1 MKQIMYNLS
10 LYFSFL
16 KNSLKE
22 ILIYRI
28 DCIVG
33 VISELIVQLVS
44 IIFVLI
50 AFNNTENISGITRIS
65 IGFVAFC
72 FDSMYE
78 IGPKYIRNGEF
89 DKILLRPVH
98 PLISIIG
105 SSRDFA
111 GITDLFLGIGI
122 TISML
127 QKLNIQITIIL
138 IAKIMIFSII
148 GALIIGALMTIFSIA
163 SFFFFLSNEII
174 WSFYRIHTLTE
185 YPISI
190 YNKFIQIILTYILP
204 FAFVAY
210 YPTMCYLG
218 LNTYMIYLSPI
229 VAILL
234 WIIAV
239 KLWNLALNKYRST
252 GN

>member
-1 MKQIMYNLS
+1 MTTDKTAEYGV
-10 LYFSFL
+10 
-16 KNSLKE
+16 E
-22 ILIYRI
+22 IFAPYSKLRGDI
-28 DCIVG
+28 
-33 VISELIVQLVS
+33 
-44 IIFVLI
+44 
-50 AFNNTENISGITRIS
+50 
-65 IGFVAFC
+65 
-72 FDSMYE
+72 
-78 IGPKYIRNGEF
+78 
-89 DKILLRPVH
+89 ILLIFKSI
-98 PLISIIG
+98 LCSIS
-105 SSRDFA
+105 S
-111 GITDLFLGIGI
+111 
-122 TISML
+122 
-127 QKLNIQITIIL
+127 
-138 IAKIMIFSII
+138 IMIFSLI
-148 GALIIGALMTIFSIA
+148 GALIIGALMTIFSIT
-163 SFFFFLSNEII
+163 SFWTYRSNEII

-239 KLWNLALNKYRST
+239 ILWNLALNKYRST